1 MFGANPIPETEIDSS
16 NSTNSSITS
25 HNADVSYSEKVNS
38 NETLETNRMKYLS
51 SVGIFSTSPTLKL
64 ELMNTSVTDNLQHED
79 ASSISTTEND
89 FVCAFYNPEYI
100 IYSSLCSFFI
110 PCVFMVFLYSRI
122 FWVSIS
128 NCYMSHLDNMYDFT
142 VSYVSNLFYDLY
154 NICNRKFA
162 REPKRQTKRR
172 NQ

>member
-25 HNADVSYSEKVNS
+25 NDADVLNS
-38 NETLETNRMKYLS
+38 GRANYNDTLETNRLKYLS

-64 ELMNTSVTDNLQHED
+64 ELMNSTTTNNLQDET

-128 NCYMSHLDNMYDFT
+128 NFHKYYFSPFLHYHK
-142 VSYVSNLFYDLY
+142 YKP
-154 NICNRKFA
+154 I
-162 REPKRQTKRR
+162 
-172 NQ
+172 